1 MALAG
6 IHSWCG
12 RNGWAWGHQRTDI
25 DSSAGE
31 DCQIPLAVE
40 DYWKS
45 DLLAL
50 WWIWDHFKTLG
61 SHPVWIQTLIGDM
74 VRAVSKNGVPFISRK
89 TVETSWNHV
98 WEPVFFGR
106 SWQVMTKRA
115 RRRRRVCRFF
125 QFKVT
130 WKECSLVVSCCS
142 VGCSAWVCIRCFCFS
157 FSTVLS
163 VDDTVL
169 YGSRRYMQSLEL

>member
-31 DCQIPLAVE
+31 DCQVPLAVE

-50 WWIWDHFKTLG
+50 WWIWDHFKTLS

-74 VRAVSKNGVPFISRK
+74 VRAVYRPSDIWPNKQTPPQDWFATVKKRCSLYKPKN
-89 TVETSWNHV
+89 SWNQLK
-98 WEPVFFGR
+98 PCLGTGFL
-106 SWQVMTKRA
+106 WQELTSHDEKS
-115 RRRRRVCRFF
+115 
-125 QFKVT
+125 QET
-130 WKECSLVVSCCS
+130 ETGLQ
-142 VGCSAWVCIRCFCFS
+142 
-157 FSTVLS
+157 VLS
-163 VDDTVL
+163 V
-169 YGSRRYMQSLEL
+169 